1 MSDTN
6 APPPEDKGPVPDA
19 RPALPAPAG
28 APRRRSRDPV
38 PLLYAGGFVALAI
51 AVVWLWTR
59 PVPQPTPGVD
69 PARVAALETRL
80 GQMEPRVAQ
89 LEPRLAPLDRRIAA
103 LEQRPAPDA
112 PPPPPDL
119 APLERRL
126 STALDRIAALEE
138 RPAGQTL
145 PLDDLAARRDLA
157 ALAARQDT
165 IASRQDALAARQ
177 QQAENEFTARVT
189 GAERSLTDR
198 IAAAER
204 TLSDRLAA
212 LETRLAAAEQV
223 ASRLP
228 QVEDRAAR
236 LARLATAQAALDAG
250 QPLGTIPGAPPEL
263 ARFATAAPP
272 TEASLR
278 LAFPAAARAAREA
291 AGPDTSGQGVLESAW
306 NRAQALVTVRRGEEV
321 VVGDPAAG
329 TLATARRALEAG
341 DLAGAV
347 ATLGRLPPQAA
358 AAMEGWTG
366 QARALLAARA
376 ALARLAA

>member
-6 APPPEDKGPVPDA
+6 APPPEDKGPAPGA
-19 RPALPAPAG
+19 RPALPAPA
-28 APRRRSRDPV
+28 ASRRKSRDPV
-38 PLLYAGGFVALAI
+38 PLLYIGGFVALAI

-59 PVPQPTPGVD
+59 PVPAPVAGVD
-69 PARVAALETRL
+69 PARVAALEQRL
-80 GQMEPRVAQ
+80 AQMEPRLAQ
-89 LEPRLAPLDRRIAA
+89 LEPRLAPLDRRIGA
-103 LEQRPAPDA
+103 LEARPAPPA

-119 APLERRL
+119 DPLERRL
-126 STALDRIAALEE
+126 TATLDRIAALEA
-138 RPAGQTL
+138 RPVGQAL

-165 IASRQDALAARQ
+165 VASRQDALAARQ

-204 TLSDRLAA
+204 ALGDRIAA
-212 LETRLAAAEQV
+212 LETRLAAAEQI
-223 ASRLP
+223 ATRLP

-236 LARLATAQAALDAG
+236 LARLAAAQAALDAG
-250 QPLGTIPGAPPEL
+250 QPLGAIPGAPPEL

-329 TLATARRALEAG
+329 VIATARRALEAG

-347 ATLGRLPPQAA
+347 AALGRLPAPAA
-358 AAMEGWTG
+358 AAMEDWTS